1 MVNLPCNVVHES
13 DDSHYEW
20 KRIQTSEQ
28 QAQRERKNIMQK
40 ALVFARRAKEI
51 VTQERMLEFVM
62 VPSSSYAQ

>member
-1 MVNLPCNVVHES
+1 VVHES